1 MGIETYHAKI
11 KIKEVYKRK
20 NRIFLQIKTH
30 YRIYHVFKGAGYSDY
45 SCQSKEKLSANN
57 TSTNTRKLKL
67 GTELRYY

>member
-1 MGIETYHAKI
+1 MMFLAPIWQTSE
-11 KIKEVYKRK
+11 K
-20 NRIFLQIKTH
+20 NKDVSSKLVISN
-30 YRIYHVFKGAGYSDY
+30 FKGAGYSDY

>member
-1 MGIETYHAKI
+1 MNGNVDDDDRVVEDNNSVA
-11 KIKEVYKRK
+11 VYSG
-20 NRIFLQIKTH
+20 T
-30 YRIYHVFKGAGYSDY
+30 GYSDY

>member
-1 MGIETYHAKI
+1 MIYIISRTLLS
-11 KIKEVYKRK
+11 
-20 NRIFLQIKTH
+20 NRGM
-30 YRIYHVFKGAGYSDY
+30 KGAGYSDY